1 VLYQTEPRP
10 DCEPISYIPHTRPCQ
25 LLFLFDIT

>member
-10 DCEPISYIPHTRPCQ
+10 DDEYITPD
-25 LLFLFDIT
+25 FIFVKKFEYKY